1 MVFSFQ
7 KIYSRVLHIC
17 QIIALPVSSTVN
29 TSEEW
34 MVSCLCNSCYYT
46 ALAYSHYW
54 CTCWFYTRRTKS
66 TSNNNK
72 VKSPSYLAL
81 MIQNLASLLI
91 FGVCMYIIEVF
102 THCFEWLYGNKNASS
117 PAGQSLWL
125 VWKPDLKFQL
135 SRASRIP
142 FVSNPDIKK
151 KTTLWSMD
159 LRYLAFIWSIHYA
172 NNLFLMIGSLH
183 LICNYILHS
192 RYTLYTY
199 FYN

>member
-66 TSNNNK
+66 TSNDNK

-151 KTTLWSMD
+151 KNNFVKYGFTLS
-159 LRYLAFIWSIHYA
+159 RIYLK
-172 NNLFLMIGSLH
+172 
-183 LICNYILHS
+183 
-192 RYTLYTY
+192 YTLC
-199 FYN
+199 